1 MTDELQTFVNF
12 WNYEANKTA
21 ALLRT
26 LPAGQYEFR
35 PDPQARSLGEL
46 SWHLAELDAYTTY
59 GIEQGGF
66 QPGVRPPGIERPRSI
81 EALAPGYERI
91 HAEALERVRKLTP
104 SDLDRKLRHFT
115 GNELSVRE
123 LLWGA
128 VLFHMIHHRG
138 QLSILCRLAG
148 GTVPELFGP
157 NREEMAVLRA
167 RRTEAISTP

>member
-1 MTDELQTFVNF
+1 MTDELQTFLNF
-12 WNYEANKTA
+12 WNYEAKKTA
-21 ALLRT
+21 EMLRV
-26 LPAGQYEFR
+26 LPAGQYDFR

-46 SWHLAELDAYTTY
+46 SWHLAELDAYTTW

-66 QPGVRPPGIERPRSI
+66 QPGLRPPGIERPRSI

-91 HAEALERVRKLTP
+91 HAEAVERVRKLTP
-104 SDLDRKLRHFT
+104 ADLDRKLRHFT
-115 GNELSVRE
+115 GDETSIRN

-148 GTVPELFGP
+148 AAVPGLYGP
-157 NREEMAVLRA
+157 NREEMAALRA
-167 RRTEAISTP
+167 ARS